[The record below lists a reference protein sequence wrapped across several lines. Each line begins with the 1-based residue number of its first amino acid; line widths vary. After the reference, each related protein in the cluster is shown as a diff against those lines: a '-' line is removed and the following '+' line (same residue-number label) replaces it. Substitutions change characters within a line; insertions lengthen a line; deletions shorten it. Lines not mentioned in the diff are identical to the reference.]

1 MNTNQ
6 FNKPSVALRVGCLI
20 AAVTVTAATV
30 SSQLGIAKVY
40 TVQAEALQ
48 AAQRN
53 QAVAQQTAV
62 PVARNPKS

>member
-20 AAVTVTAATV
+20 AAVTVTAAIV

-53 QAVAQQTAV
+53 QAMAQQTAV
-62 PVARNPKS
+62 PVAHNPKS